1 MRDIKNKI
9 CQDCEL
15 VALLDDDSGMELLVM
30 DKIIS
35 LDLPV
40 KDVYRKIWCTE
51 NNESHPML
59 IIYRMRGLMGDATE
73 EFIENLDSKNVENE
87 NTEEVYRMAK
97 VMSNCGGLEV
107 MLERL
112 NQIKDLTARCKPLLI
127 VLLKLFDQCVKLG
140 SNRKHLINPK
150 LNAITIMMKVLK
162 IIIYSPSSSLSSETS
177 QLNKSNLLEQ
187 ILKIIEVLLL
197 ECSKQSSD
205 LVEKFLLPVTI
216 NEFEFLLH
224 SLQSEN
230 VQKNA
235 NVLNLILR
243 IIPFLIID
251 SKGKMQMVLEHFKPY
266 LNFNKFDYQN
276 TPENSSKLEN
286 FCIMVNSIEKNEIC
300 HKFKDFIV
308 SENVVVE
315 ALEYLT
321 SHSPPI
327 KCALLANSKE
337 WKEFTTRPSLKY
349 VLRILTGITS
359 GHELSQILVTS
370 QYIAIIHGLE
380 QVSSDAH
387 VGSLAENL
395 LEALKQNEHV
405 AATIEKVR
413 KETKEEKKRLAMA
426 VRQKQLGE
434 LGLKANERGQVIAKS
449 SVLKQVEDLG
459 EEQGL
464 TCIICRE
471 GYKFQPNKVL
481 GIYTFTKKCPLEPFE
496 TKSNKTLGYST
507 VTTFNII
514 HFDCHLSA
522 VKHAR
527 LRDEW
532 ESAALQNG
540 NTKCNGLLPL
550 WGPKVQDSVFESCL
564 VHHNSYLQESTNCR
578 EISYT
583 ITLHDFKLLLLKFA
597 NEESFAI
604 DIGASSTGQSGF
616 CRAKN
621 IHLIPYLI
629 HMALYVMNT
638 THKTSRNMKMVKMF
652 IEEVPSRF
660 VENSFEVENVF
671 YYSALHVLIFS
682 SNHWNGMKIKFLQR
696 FIITGHSRRCAS
708 KGKSI
713 NTLTDKKPKDYKDYK
728 TELIFFALIDG
739 LYKYMFKVSV
749 LILSF
754 ENKFNLNCKITNQ
767 FFFLEGRKA

>member
-1 MRDIKNKI
+1 MNFSSLDPGFGPLMRDIKNKI

-87 NTEEVYRMAK
+87 NVEEVYKMAK
-97 VMSNCGGLEV
+97 VISGCGGLEV

-127 VLLKLFDQCVKLG
+127 VLLKLFDHCVKLA
-140 SNRKHLINPK
+140 SNRRYLLDPK
-150 LNAITIMMKVLK
+150 LNTISVMTKVLK
-162 IIIYSPSSSLSSETS
+162 IIINSPASSLSTETS
-177 QLNKSNLLEQ
+177 QANKSNLLEQ
-187 ILKIIEVLLL
+187 ILKIMEVVLL
-197 ECSKQSSD
+197 ECSKQSAD
-205 LVEKFLLPVTI
+205 QAEQFPLPITV

-235 NVLNLILR
+235 NVLNLVLR

-251 SKGKMQMVLEHFKPY
+251 SKEKMQMVLEHFKPY

-276 TPENSSKLEN
+276 TPENASKLEN
-286 FCIMVNSIEKNEIC
+286 FCILVNSIESNEIC

-327 KCALLANSKE
+327 KCAMLANSKE
-337 WKEFTTRPSLKY
+337 WKEFTIRPSLKY

-370 QYIAIIHGLE
+370 QYISIIHGLE

-449 SVLKQVEDLG
+449 CVLKQVEDLG

-464 TCIICRE
+464 ACIICRE

-496 TKSNKTLGYST
+496 TKTNKTLGYST
-507 VTTFNII
+507 VTHFNII

-527 LRDEW
+527 IRDEW

-550 WGPKVQDSVFESCL
+550 WAPKVQDSVFENCL

-583 ITLHDFKLLLLKFA
+583 VTLHDFKLLLLKFA
-597 NEESFAI
+597 NEESFSI
-604 DIGASSTGQSGF
+604 DSGGGGPQS
-616 CRAKN
+616 N

-638 THKTSRNMKMVKMF
+638 TQKASRNMKMVKLF
-652 IEEVPSRF
+652 IDEVSSRQ
-660 VENSFEVENVF
+660 VENSFEVENV
-671 YYSALHVLIFS
+671 YYYAAMHVLVFG
-682 SNHWNGMKIKFLQR
+682 SNHWDKMRVKFLQR
-696 FIITGHSRRCAS
+696 FIITGHSRKCAA

-713 NTLTDKKPKDYKDYK
+713 SALTDRTPKEYKDYK

-739 LYKYMFKVSV
+739 IYKHMFKVSG
-749 LILSF
+749 
-754 ENKFNLNCKITNQ
+754 T
-767 FFFLEGRKA
+767 R